1 VSQPDAELNER
12 PPRSEEEMARIAL
25 AAKEA
30 KTTIIAVAGVALG
43 GILFMFLF
51 TMAIIALKFL

>member
-1 VSQPDAELNER
+1 MTEPQPETK
-12 PPRSEEEMARIAL
+12 PVRSEEEQARILL

-30 KTTIIAVAGVALG
+30 RTTIIAVAAVALG

-51 TMAIIALKFL
+51 TIVVIALKYL

>member
-1 VSQPDAELNER
+1 MNDETEIVSWPK
-12 PPRSEEEMARIAL
+12 SEDEQERIAK

-30 KTTIIAVAGVALG
+30 RTTIIAVAAVALG

-51 TMAIIALKFL
+51 TIVVIALKYL

>member
-1 VSQPDAELNER
+1 MTDDDAKER
-12 PPRSEEEMARIAL
+12 PARSEEELARIAL

-30 KTTIIAVAGVALG
+30 RTTISAVAAVALG

-51 TMAIIALKFL
+51 TLALIALKFL

>member
-1 VSQPDAELNER
+1 MTDSEAPTR
-12 PPRSEEEMARIAL
+12 PVRSEEDQARIAL

-30 KTTIIAVAGVALG
+30 RTTIIAVAAVALG

-51 TMAIIALKFL
+51 TLVVIALRFL

>member
-1 VSQPDAELNER
+1 VNEAEATVQPV
-12 PPRSEEEMARIAL
+12 RSEEEVARITR

-30 KTTIIAVAGVALG
+30 RTTVIAVAAVALG

-51 TMAIIALKFL
+51 TVVVIALKYL

>member
-1 VSQPDAELNER
+1 MSESEVQQQPT
-12 PPRSEEEMARIAL
+12 RSEEEQARIAL

-30 KTTIIAVAGVALG
+30 RTTIIAVAAVALG

-51 TMAIIALKFL
+51 TIVLIALKFL

>member
-1 VSQPDAELNER
+1 MNEPEALER
-12 PPRSEEEMARIAL
+12 PGRSEEELARITR

-30 KTTIIAVAGVALG
+30 RTTIIAVAAVALG

-51 TMAIIALKFL
+51 TVVVIALKYL